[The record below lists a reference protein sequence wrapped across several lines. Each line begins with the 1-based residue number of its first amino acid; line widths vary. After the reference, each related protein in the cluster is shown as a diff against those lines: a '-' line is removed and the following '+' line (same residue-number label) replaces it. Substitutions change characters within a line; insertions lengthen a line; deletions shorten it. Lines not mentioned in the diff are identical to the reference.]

1 MSREKR
7 QEIENIIGESLGKG
21 TAAPY
26 RPPLPRWRRAKARNK
41 KKQVAR
47 PCSLSCYC
55 VTTET
60 LGAVCGACRRGAC
73 GGAVLRFLRVFW
85 SVFLRVS
92 PVLWWC
98 GFAVFACLCPRSFG
112 GFLCA
117 CFCCFLSGRGL
128 VLSCVLVYS
137 VRVVW
142 RGLRGVAPWVLRVSA
157 FWFLGVFFLVRLP
170 SSVSRGAACGALL
183 LPGFS
188 WCPVLSAPSASGRAR
203 RRVGSVPVAGS
214 VLFVPSGVPSRVV
227 GGSSVVLGFAS
238 SALVSGGRVRAGL
251 VAGLGLSVLSWL
263 SAFRAGRLGALVSS
277 PGSLPVLGAGAFWWR
292 RFVCPGLLSA
302 AVRGCVARRRAA
314 VPAAVPASAS
324 GSGGAWVPVFR
335 PAGSGARSAVAAP
348 VVPVAPSAV
357 AAASVVRGGLRVG
370 VRAAVVSP
378 FAGSVLLLS
387 SASFGAAV
395 GSGLCPVL
403 GAFRAFASSGRLRG
417 ARSAVFRALCC
428 ACASGALPRF
438 LASGAAGSSALRS
451 AVAGFRARALA
462 ALGFPSSLAAL
473 RALAAP
479 VFSAAASGS
488 LPALS
493 WSVSGAAWLPGSWVG
508 VFRSLSA
515 SLSWFG
521 RSGRSLSSWACAPWL
536 ALLCL
541 WLGRV

>member
-1 MSREKR
+1 M
-7 QEIENIIGESLGKG
+7 
-21 TAAPY
+21 
-26 RPPLPRWRRAKARNK
+26 W
-41 KKQVAR
+41 
-47 PCSLSCYC
+47 C
-55 VTTET
+55 VVRVGVV
-60 LGAVCGACRRGAC
+60 LVVVRVCGFC
-73 GGAVLRFLRVFW
+73 GSFGRCFCWFLRFCCGAGLRCLRGSVLGRLAGFCVRVSAAFFPVVGLLCPVFW
-85 SVFLRVS
+85 CILC
-92 PVLWWC
+92 VL
-98 GFAVFACLCPRSFG
+98 FG
-112 GFLCA
+112 GGC
-117 CFCCFLSGRGL
+117 
-128 VLSCVLVYS
+128 
-137 VRVVW
+137 VVW
-142 RGLRGVAPWVLRVSA
+142 LLGFCGVSA
-157 FWFLGVFFLVRLP
+157 FWFLGVFSLVRLP
-170 SSVSRGAACGALL
+170 SAVSRGAACGALL

-214 VLFVPSGVPSRVV
+214 VLFLPPGVPSRVV
-227 GGSSVVLGFAS
+227 GGSVVLGFAS
-238 SALVSGGRVRAGL
+238 SALVSGGRVRSGL
-251 VAGLGLSVLSWL
+251 VAGLGLAVLSWL

-314 VPAAVPASAS
+314 VSASVPASVPAS

-335 PAGSGARSAVAAP
+335 PAGSGARSSVAAP
-348 VVPVAPSAV
+348 AVPVAPSAV
-357 AAASVVRGGLRVG
+357 AAASSVRGGLRVG

-438 LASGAAGSSALRS
+438 LASGAAGSSSLRS

-462 ALGFPSSLAAL
+462 ALGFPSSLASL

-493 WSVSGAAWLPGSWVG
+493 WSVSGASWLPGSWVG